1 MKNRLLLWV
10 PLALFAF
17 FAGLA
22 GYMLTQE
29 KDQFVESTMIGQPLP
44 DFALDPAFGGL
55 PGAAKADLVGGKPR
69 LLNIWASWCTPCI
82 AEAPQLEA
90 LQARGVEIVGIAIRD
105 RPEDVA
111 AFLAQHGNPYARI
124 GADDMSEVMLGIGS
138 QGVPETFV
146 IGPDGTIRAA
156 YRGPLTPEVVEST
169 ILPALEAAEWTEP
182 ALEAAFATVGTAN
195 NRKPTDYFAPVRF
208 ATSGQ
213 GGGAHLLGVLRV
225 LGRDTTLARLK
236 AFIA

>member
-1 MKNRLLLWV
+1 MRKGLWLWV

-55 PGAAKADLVGGKPR
+55 PGTARANMVGGAPR
-69 LLNIWASWCTPCI
+69 LLNIWASWCVPCI

-90 LQARGVEIVGIAIRD
+90 LKAQGVEIVGIAIRD

-111 AFLAQHGNPYARI
+111 NFLGQYGNPYSRI
-124 GADDMSEVMLGIGS
+124 GSDRISEVQLAIGS
-138 QGVPETFV
+138 SGVLETFV
-146 IGPDGTIRAA
+146 IDAKGVIRYQHIGDIRADDVPVLLA
-156 YRGPLTPEVVEST
+156 E
-169 ILPALEAAEWTEP
+169 LE
-182 ALEAAFATVGTAN
+182 
-195 NRKPTDYFAPVRF
+195 K
-208 ATSGQ
+208 
-213 GGGAHLLGVLRV
+213 
-225 LGRDTTLARLK
+225 AR
-236 AFIA
+236 